1 MTNKELSQLYWLNRE
16 IESDKERLAQL
27 EAAAVSTTSRITG
40 LPHVGGI
47 SDKTSLVTDIDR
59 LREKIQLKIKRS
71 VVVYEYL
78 LDYIDSI
85 DDSLVRQ
92 IMTYR
97 HINGLSWQ
105 HVAMLIGG
113 DNTSDSVRKI
123 HDRYLREN

>member
-16 IESDKERLAQL
+16 IESDKQKLAEL

-40 LPHVGGI
+40 LPHAGGV
-47 SDKTSLVTDIDR
+47 SDKTSLAVDIDR
-59 LREKIQLKIKRS
+59 MRKRIQLKIKRS
-71 VVVYEYL
+71 VAEYEYL

-97 HINGLSWQ
+97 QG
-105 HVAMLIGG
+105 
-113 DNTSDSVRKI
+113 
-123 HDRYLREN
+123 